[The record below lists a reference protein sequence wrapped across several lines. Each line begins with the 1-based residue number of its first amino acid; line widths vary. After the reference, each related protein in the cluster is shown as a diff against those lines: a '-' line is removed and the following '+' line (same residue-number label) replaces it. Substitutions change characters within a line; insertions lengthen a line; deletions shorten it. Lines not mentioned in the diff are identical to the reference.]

1 MNAEAS
7 IKSTNKLNKAM
18 FTALIV
24 AGLALFVFTF
34 IQIDHAWVPF
44 LDARFPKVGT
54 STGLATL
61 WGIAS
66 RAVWI
71 VFILPMV
78 ILKPGFFGF
87 KVGSTFKH
95 YRMLLVMLA
104 VNCGVIAAYL
114 TLTGGTPYSGN
125 QWAITEVIT
134 VPVVEESIWRGLV
147 FVLLLSGFQMIYS
160 AKTSARLSVVLCGLV
175 FGALHLNNLYAG
187 VPLQFVLI
195 QSLSAML
202 WGVMYSIA
210 RLKTDSVYPAMFL
223 HAAMNLVVILF

>member
-1 MNAEAS
+1 MNYETM
-7 IKSTNKLNKAM
+7 ITPTNRPNKVM

-24 AGLALFVFTF
+24 IGMVLFVFVF
-34 IQIDHAWVPF
+34 IQVDHAWFRF
-44 LDARFPKVGT
+44 LDARFPNVGT
-54 STGLATL
+54 STGLGTL

-125 QWAITEVIT
+125 QWAITEFVT

-147 FVLLLSGFQMIYS
+147 FTLLFAGFQKIYS
-160 AKTSARLSVVLCGLV
+160 AKSSASLSVVLCGLV
-175 FGALHLNNLYAG
+175 FGAMHLNNLYAG
-187 VPLQFVLI
+187 VPFQFVLI

-210 RLKTDSVYPAMFL
+210 RLKTDSVYPSMVL